1 MDCQELLR
9 SNLALVERLV
19 RFVCQRAQVVGAD
32 VDDFASTVKLALI
45 ENDYSV
51 LRAWEGRSSLAT
63 YLTVIIQRMLAD
75 ERFRTLG
82 RWRPSSEAKRM
93 GEAGILLE
101 MLIRRD
107 ERTLTEAVPMVRA
120 IDDTLTAGDVEA
132 MAARLPIRQSR
143 IRLVELS
150 PAVAEKVADQNE
162 ADSRVAEEETRRLS
176 RHTSSVISSLIAS
189 LAIRDRMLLRLR
201 FVSMMSIA
209 DVARILQ
216 VPQRPL
222 YRRLE
227 QILVSFRRSLL
238 EKNVD
243 AGSAEELIGS
253 VFASLDFG
261 LTDQENDAGVAV
273 SQREGPERR
282 GAHS

>member
-1 MDCQELLR
+1 MNSQELLR

-19 RFVCQRAQVVGAD
+19 RFVCQRARVVGAD

-107 ERTLTEAVPMVRA
+107 ERTLAEAVPMVRA
-120 IDDTLTAGDVEA
+120 VDDTLTAGGIEA
-132 MAARLPIRQSR
+132 MAARLPIRPSR
-143 IRLVELS
+143 MRLVEMD
-150 PAVAEKVADQNE
+150 PVTVENVAGRDDADAAVAQGEVQQ
-162 ADSRVAEEETRRLS
+162 LS
-176 RHTSSVISSLIAS
+176 QRTSSVISEVIGSLP
-189 LAIRDRMLLRLR
+189 IRDRMLLRLR
-201 FVSMMSIA
+201 FVSMLSLA
-209 DVARILQ
+209 DAARILH

-227 QILVSFRRSLL
+227 QILAVLRRSLVDA
-238 EKNVD
+238 NVG

-253 VFASLDFG
+253 AFASLDFG
-261 LTDQENDAGVAV
+261 LTDRENDISVPV
-273 SQREGPERR
+273 SRKEGAEPR
-282 GAHS
+282 GAHL